1 MKSLNPE
8 ASWKVITGVI
18 EPDLM
23 DTLIRSYVRF
33 FLLPPPPSPGT
44 LNCSLL
50 TH

>member
-23 DTLIRSYVRF
+23 DTLIRSYVRSSSSSS
-33 FLLPPPPSPGT
+33 PPPPFPR
-44 LNCSLL
+44 NPQ
-50 TH
+50 